1 MSGVKQVV
9 LETARTPMVTA
20 LEGDGCDRMKF
31 MSVDWI
37 DVIAYNLAM
46 KLAGRL

>member
-1 MSGVKQVV
+1 
-9 LETARTPMVTA
+9 
-20 LEGDGCDRMKF
+20 MKF